1 MSLLNDNQN
10 EGYNDDIRFYE
21 KNNFLDKE
29 NLNADNEKNKTDVS
43 YENQKTSISEKKVIK
58 DLKNAPQII
67 NNKKKLGRK
76 KKNDKENR
84 KHNKYCEDNIIKK
97 IKSSSVSTL
106 SSHINFKIKKIYN
119 GNIGKGVLRKQFL
132 KMNQNQIIDL
142 KSDKNFINKTLKD
155 IFSNDISTKYTSFKS
170 DHNRILIEKLL
181 NENDVNKRIIF
192 EKLFSLTFLECIKH
206 IRGTSYYDVL
216 EGLESLDDICKK
228 YEDDNDYIELFKYNF
243 LNFELIIHKKK
254 LRKK

>member
-97 IKSSSVSTL
+97 IKGISV
-106 SSHINFKIKKIYN
+106 
-119 GNIGKGVLRKQFL
+119 
-132 KMNQNQIIDL
+132 
-142 KSDKNFINKTLKD
+142 
-155 IFSNDISTKYTSFKS
+155 
-170 DHNRILIEKLL
+170 
-181 NENDVNKRIIF
+181 
-192 EKLFSLTFLECIKH
+192 
-206 IRGTSYYDVL
+206 
-216 EGLESLDDICKK
+216 
-228 YEDDNDYIELFKYNF
+228 
-243 LNFELIIHKKK
+243 
-254 LRKK
+254 